1 MKRFTGIYSLS
12 NTLRFELK
20 PIGKTPE
27 NIKKNGLLEQDIHR
41 AESYVKV
48 KKIIDRYHKAFI
60 EEALYN
66 FQLKYESTDNKDSL
80 AEFFYYYKLSNKNDV
95 QKKAFEEVQKNLRKQ
110 IVKQLKDQ
118 DKYKTIDKKELIKQD
133 LLNFVNEEDDI
144 NLIKEFSE
152 FTTYFKGFH
161 ENRQNMYSYEDKS
174 TAIAYRMIHE
184 NLPKFIDNMTIFAQV
199 ANTIISEKFTDLYA
213 NFEEYLNV
221 TSIPE
226 LFELNYF
233 SNVLTQTQIDVY
245 NAIIGGKTLEDGTKI
260 QGLNEYIN
268 LYNQQQKDKST
279 RLPKLKPLFK
289 QILSDREAISWLPE
303 NFESDNELL
312 ETLEQ
317 CYQSF
322 ASSNEDDNSLFDKIK
337 QLLSSLSEYDL
348 NKIFIRNDLQ
358 LTDISQK
365 MFGSW
370 SVIQNALVQELKQ
383 TTPKKSK
390 KETDEAYEER
400 LTEVIKNLDSLSIET
415 INTAL
420 NKTGVEEY
428 KKSVCSYFSSLGTYN
443 NSEVDVFTQITKT
456 YSEVK
461 DLLNTEYSTSNN
473 LVQDSTSIEKI
484 KNLLDAIKQLQHFI
498 KPLCGKGN
506 EADKDERFYAE
517 FFAVWEMLDN
527 VTPLYNKVRN
537 YLTKKPY
544 SVEKIKLNFENSTLM
559 DGWDLNKERDNTS
572 VILRKD
578 GLYYL
583 AIMNK
588 KHNTVFDE
596 KFLVSDGDCYEKME
610 YKQIADASKD
620 IQNIV
625 CCNGEYKRFTKNLD
639 DIKNYNIPHIYA
651 IKQKES
657 YLQDKPKSDSNKFSR
672 KDLNTFIDYY
682 KEAAIHYWNWCD
694 FSFKKTEE
702 YRNWKDFTNHVGMQG
717 YKITFRKVSVD
728 YIGSL
733 VDEGKIYLFQ
743 IYNKDFSPYSK
754 GTPNMH
760 TLYWKMLFDEKNL
773 ADVVYK
779 LNGQAEVFFR
789 KSSIKY
795 DKPTHPANQQIE
807 NKNPLNKKK
816 YSTFKFDLIKD
827 KRYTVDKFQFHVPIT
842 LNFKSTGSDNI
853 NQKVNE
859 YIQNVEDLHVIGID
873 RGERHLLYLTVVDM
887 NGEIKEQFSLNEIIN
902 EYKGNTY
909 KVNYHDLL
917 ERREKERDEER
928 KSWKT
933 IENIKEL
940 KEGYLSQVIHK
951 ITTLMIKYNAIVVL
965 EDLNMGFM
973 RGRQKVEKAV
983 YQKFEKMLIDKLNY
997 LADKSKKPEE
1007 VGGVLNA
1014 YQLANKFV
1022 SFQKMGKQSG
1032 FLFYT
1037 QAWNTSKIDPT
1048 TGFVNLFDTRYENV
1062 AKAQAFF
1069 KKFDDIRYNSSKGW
1083 FEFEFDY
1090 NNFTTKAEGTKTKWT
1105 ICTYGER
1112 IERFVDKN
1120 SQWDSID
1127 INLSEKFEEFFASY
1141 GIDINSNLKQVIVAQ
1156 NKKDFFE
1163 GLLHLLKLTLQ
1174 MRNSHTGTEVDYMQ
1188 SPVMNS
1194 KGLFYNSNE
1203 CDITLPKNAD
1213 ANGAYNIARKGIMIV
1228 NRIKE
1233 TADLKKLKLAI
1244 SNKEWLEFAQK

>member
-1 MKRFTGIYSLS
+1 MKRFTGIYPLS
-12 NTLRFELK
+12 KTLRFELK
-20 PIGKTPE
+20 PIGKTLE
-27 NIKKNGLLEQDIHR
+27 NIEKNDLLEQDMHR

-60 EEALYN
+60 EEALFN
-66 FQLKYESTDNKDSL
+66 FQLKNESTDKKDSL
-80 AEFFYYYKLSNKNDV
+80 VEFFYYYKLSNKNDV

-133 LLNFVNEEDDI
+133 LLNFVTEEDDI
-144 NLIKEFSE
+144 NLIKEFTE
-152 FTTYFKGFH
+152 FTTYFTGFH
-161 ENRQNMYSYEDKS
+161 ENRQNMYSDEDKS

-199 ANTIISEKFTDLYA
+199 ANTTVSEKFGDLYA
-213 NFEEYLNV
+213 NFEECLNV
-221 TSIPE
+221 TAISE
-226 LFELNYF
+226 MFELEYF
-233 SNVLTQTQIDVY
+233 STVLTQTQIDVY

-268 LYNQQQKDKST
+268 LYNQKQKDKSA

-322 ASSNEDDNSLFDKIK
+322 ASSNEDGNSLFDKIK

-370 SVIQNALVQELKQ
+370 SVMQNALLQELKR

-400 LTEVIKNLDSLSIET
+400 LSEVIKSLDSLSIGT

-420 NKTGVEEY
+420 NETGVEEY
-428 KKSVCSYFSSLGTYN
+428 KKSVCHYFSSLGTYN
-443 NSEVDVFTQITKT
+443 NSEIDIFAQITKA

-461 DLLNTEYSTSNN
+461 DLLNTEYPASNN
-473 LVQDSTSIEKI
+473 LVQDSISIEKI
-484 KNLLDAIKQLQHFI
+484 KNLLDAIKQLQYFI

-517 FFAVWEMLDN
+517 FFAVWEILDK

-588 KHNTVFDE
+588 KHNKVFDE
-596 KFLVSDGDCYEKME
+596 KYLVSDGDCFEKME
-610 YKQIADASKD
+610 YKLLPGANKMLPKVFFSKSR
-620 IQNIV
+620 IQEFNPSPTLCENYKNETHKKGDKFNI
-625 CCNGEYKRFTKNLD
+625 D
-639 DIKNYNIPHIYA
+639 DCRALIDFF
-651 IKQKES
+651 KES
-657 YLQDKPKSDSNKFSR
+657 INKHEDWSKFNFKFSDTSAYE
-672 KDLNTFIDYY
+672 DLSGF
-682 KEAAIHYWNWCD
+682 
-694 FSFKKTEE
+694 
-702 YRNWKDFTNHVGMQG
+702 YREVEQQG
-717 YKITFRKVSVD
+717 YKITFRNVSVG
-728 YIGSL
+728 YIDSL
-733 VDEGKIYLFQ
+733 VNEGKIYLFQ

-795 DKPTHPANQQIE
+795 DKPTHVANVPID
-807 NKNPLNKKK
+807 NKNTLAKKK
-816 YSTFKFDLIKD
+816 QSIFDYDLIKD

-842 LNFKSTGSDNI
+842 LNFKGMGSDNI

-859 YIQNVEDLHVIGID
+859 YIQNAEDLHVIGID

-887 NGEIKEQFSLNEIIN
+887 KGVIKEQFSLNEIVN
-902 EYKGNTY
+902 EYKGEKYIT
-909 KVNYHDLL
+909 NYHDLL
-917 ERREKERDEER
+917 DRREKERDEER
-928 KSWKT
+928 RSWKT
-933 IENIKEL
+933 IETIKEL

-965 EDLNMGFM
+965 EDLNMEFM

-997 LADKSKKPEE
+997 LADKSKNPEE
-1007 VGGVLNA
+1007 VGGILNA
-1014 YQLANKFV
+1014 YQLTNKFV
-1022 SFQKMGKQSG
+1022 SFQKIGKQTG

-1062 AKAQAFF
+1062 KKAKAFF
-1069 KKFDDIRYNSSKGW
+1069 EKFDDIRYNSLKGW

-1090 NNFTTKAEGTKTKWT
+1090 NNFTTKAEETKTHWT
-1105 ICTYGER
+1105 VCTFGNR
-1112 IERFVDKN
+1112 IESFRNVDKN
-1120 SQWDSID
+1120 SQWDSNE
-1127 INLSEKFEEFFASY
+1127 INLSERFKAFFDLY
-1141 GIDINSNLKQVIVAQ
+1141 GIDIKSDLKQAIVGQ
-1156 NKKDFFE
+1156 DKKDFFE

-1174 MRNSHTGTEVDYMQ
+1174 MRNSHTGTTIDYMQ

-1194 KGLFYNSNE
+1194 EGKFYNSNG
-1203 CDITLPKNAD
+1203 CDNTLPQNAD

-1233 TADLKKLKLAI
+1233 TEDLKKLKLAI
-1244 SNKEWLEFAQK
+1244 SNKEWLEFAQKQNN